1 MVIKHVANW
10 KFRIDQG
17 FRLIY
22 KNKSLRSESVKDEQI
37 DREASLLKSKIVI
50 MSIHADKEPI
60 KYLL

>member
-22 KNKSLRSESVKDEQI
+22 KNKSLRSESVKDEQV
-37 DREASLLKSKIVI
+37 DREASLLKN
-50 MSIHADKEPI
+50 M
-60 KYLL
+60 